1 MDLQNILSKST
12 SLTADQIR
20 SVLGKTSLGSGAELA
35 RISPVRESTQTQ
47 AQGPSLANLTVGE
60 ALNAREFS
68 SAEEVVAALCR
79 ELGVDF
85 IKDIP
90 ISDISVDLVRDIPIN
105 YAKQQN
111 ILPYKEDS
119 EHLIVLTS
127 NPVNMKALDDLRVLF
142 GKRAK
147 PLITTQQKLQDAIN
161 RVYEKSTANLQ
172 GLDEITEEEVDL
184 DDPIIDLLDAGDDD
198 APVIKLVN
206 SLLFRAVKEKAS
218 DIHLEPYEKDM
229 VVRFRM
235 DGVLYDI
242 FKPPKKLQNA
252 ITSRIKV
259 MANLNI
265 AEKRL
270 PQDGRIPLKLGGKDI
285 DIRLSTVPTGFG
297 ERLVMRLQDRSNV
310 VLALEQ
316 LGFSE
321 QSLRQVDDLI
331 TRTYG
336 IILVTGPTGSGKSTT
351 LYACLSK
358 LNKPDVNIL
367 TIEDPVEQRI
377 HGLGQVQ
384 VNAKIGLTF
393 AAGLRS
399 FLRQDPDIIMVGE
412 IRDLE
417 TCELAITSSL
427 TGHLV
432 LSTLHTNDSA
442 GAFPRLIDFGVE
454 PFLIATSILGVISQR
469 LIRLLCPHCKA
480 PYEPSE
486 FELAN
491 IGITRAQIQKANIC
505 KAIGCEHC
513 NQKGYAGRSL
523 IQELLP
529 VSDDIRSL
537 IMQRKDG
544 GTIKKQAIANGML
557 TFRDHGVQKVL
568 AGLTTIEELLNN
580 SQLDI

>member
-1 MDLQNILSKST
+1 MDIQHLLTKST
-12 SLTADQIR
+12 SLTQDQIR
-20 SVLGKTSLGSGAELA
+20 SILSHSSV
-35 RISPVRESTQTQ
+35 VRAT
-47 AQGPSLANLTVGE
+47 TVGE
-60 ALNAREFS
+60 ALMQKEYAT
-68 SAEEVVAALCR
+68 AEDLVAELCR
-79 ELGVDF
+79 ELGIDF

-90 ISDISVDLVRDIPIN
+90 IGDIVVDLVRYIPIN
-105 YAKQQN
+105 YAKQQA
-111 ILPYKEDS
+111 ILPFKEDQDS
-119 EHLIVLTS
+119 LTVLTS
-127 NPVNMKALDDLRVLF
+127 NPVNLKAMDDLRTLF
-142 GKRAK
+142 GKKVKA
-147 PLITTQQKLQDAIN
+147 LVTTNPKLQDAIN

-172 GLDEITEEEVDL
+172 GLDEIDEEEVDL
-184 DDPIIDLLDAGDDD
+184 DDPIIDLLEAGDDD

-235 DGVLYDI
+235 DGILYDI

-270 PQDGRIPLKLGGKDI
+270 PQDGRIPLKVGGKDI
-285 DIRLSTVPTGFG
+285 DIRLSTVPTAFG

-310 VLALEQ
+310 ILELEQ

-321 QSLRQVDDLI
+321 ASMRNIDDLLQ
-331 TRTYG
+331 RTYG
-336 IILVTGPTGSGKSTT
+336 IMLVTGPTGSGKSTT

-367 TIEDPVEQRI
+367 TVEDPVEQRI

-432 LSTLHTNDSA
+432 LSTLHTNDAA

-469 LIRLLCPHCKA
+469 LIRVLCPHCKA
-480 PYEPSE
+480 PYKPSD
-486 FELAN
+486 FELSN
-491 IGITRAQIQKANIC
+491 LGLTREQADKGNIC
-505 KAIGCEHC
+505 TAVGCNHC
-513 NQKGYAGRSL
+513 NQKGYGGRSL
-523 IQELLP
+523 IQELLQ
-529 VSDDIRSL
+529 VTDDIRSL

-544 GTIKKQAIANGML
+544 NTIKRQAIQNGML
-557 TFRDHGVQKVL
+557 TFRDHGVAKVL
-568 AGLTTIEELLNN
+568 AGITTIEELLSN